1 MKQHLR
7 KPDWLKV
14 KFPAGENYTRIER
27 YHRLNGLNSVCRS
40 AACPNQG
47 ECWSK
52 GTATFMILGHTCSR
66 HCRFCNVGSG
76 QLPPPDPQEPAKV
89 AMAIA
94 ELGLKHAVITSV
106 TRDDLDDGAPA
117 ISPN

>member
-1 MKQHLR
+1 
-7 KPDWLKV
+7 
-14 KFPAGENYTRIER
+14 
-27 YHRLNGLNSVCRS
+27 
-40 AACPNQG
+40 
-47 ECWSK
+47 
-52 GTATFMILGHTCSR
+52 MILGHTCSR